1 MKKEKVVLSFL
12 SCLVAVSLFV
22 GCAKND
28 VAPVATVNN
37 VPISGSD
44 YEKNITRILDTL
56 KIQNPQVLQEKNA
69 EDIIG
74 KRLLEDMIVREVSI
88 QEAQKANITV
98 TDEEV
103 KELVNQAKAQF
114 KKDENG
120 NELTERQQEDAFYKA
135 LKEQGLT
142 EKEYLDNVK
151 KDVLINKYRRDLV
164 SKNMK
169 PATEEET
176 KAFFNNISAIYNND
190 TKKIAELKKTPGLFE
205 EADVV
210 AQQLKV
216 TLAPKA
222 QIDTILVFV
231 DGNISAQDK
240 AARKELATKIRKEIT
255 NAAAFEDVAKK
266 YTADPNDKIFASTID
281 VYKGMQ
287 PEEVSSKAIS
297 LNIDQVSDPIEV
309 LRANAAPNLAQGYF
323 IIKVRGKVAEQKFV
337 YDTFK
342 NDLTNYINNKR
353 AEFVIAQSIANSVK
367 SSDIKILKTYE
378 MDKSTETVAAS
389 SVSASTESAAAAK

>member
-1 MKKEKVVLSFL
+1 MKKERVILSFL
-12 SCLVAVSLFV
+12 SCLIAVSLFV
-22 GCAKND
+22 GCAKNE
-28 VAPVATVNN
+28 VAPVAMVNN
-37 VPISGSD
+37 VPISGAE

-56 KIQNPQVLQEKNA
+56 KVQSPQVLQEKNA

-74 KRLLEDMIVREVSI
+74 KRLLEDMIVREVSL
-88 QEAQKANITV
+88 QEAKKANITV

-103 KELVNQAKAQF
+103 KEVINQAKAQF

-120 NELTERQQEDAFYKA
+120 NELTEKQQKDAFDKA

-142 EKEYLDNVK
+142 EKEYTDNIK
-151 KDVLINKYRRDLV
+151 KDIIINKYRRDLV
-164 SKNMK
+164 SKNMR
-169 PATEEET
+169 PASEEET
-176 KAFFNNISAIYNND
+176 KAFFNNISVIYNND
-190 TKKIAELKKTPGLFE
+190 AKKIAELKKTPGLFE
-205 EADVV
+205 EANVV

-231 DGNISAQDK
+231 DSNMSSQDRAK
-240 AARKELATKIRKEIT
+240 RKELASKIRKEIT
-255 NAAAFEDVAKK
+255 TPSAFEEVAKK
-266 YTADPNDKIFASTID
+266 YTADPNEKIFASTID

-287 PEEVSSKAIS
+287 PEEVSSKAVS

-309 LRANAAPNLAQGYF
+309 VRANAAPNLAQGYF

-342 NDLTNYINNKR
+342 DELTNYINNKR

-367 SSDIKILKTYE
+367 GSDIKILKTFE
-378 MDKSTETVAAS
+378 MDKAAEVPAVSASTETVA
-389 SVSASTESAAAAK
+389 K

>member
-1 MKKEKVVLSFL
+1 MKKEKVVLSL
-12 SCLVAVSLFV
+12 VSCLVAVSLFV
-22 GCAKND
+22 GCAKKE

-37 VPISGSD
+37 VPISGVEYD
-44 YEKNITRILDTL
+44 KNITRILDTL
-56 KIQNPQVLQEKNA
+56 KVQNPQVLQEKNA

-74 KRLLEDMIVREVSI
+74 KRLLEDMIVREVSL
-88 QEAQKANITV
+88 QEAKKANITV

-103 KELVNQAKAQF
+103 KDVVNQAKAQF

-135 LKEQGLT
+135 LKEQGLS
-142 EKEYLDNVK
+142 EKEYTDNIK
-151 KDVLINKYRRDLV
+151 KDITISKYRRDLV
-164 SKNMK
+164 SKNMR
-169 PATEEET
+169 PASEEET
-176 KAFFNNISAIYNND
+176 KAFFNNISVIYNND
-190 TKKIAELKKTPGLFE
+190 TRKIAELKKTPGLFE
-205 EADVV
+205 EANIV

-231 DGNISAQDK
+231 DSNMSSQDRAK
-240 AARKELATKIRKEIT
+240 RKELASKIRKEIT
-255 NAAAFEDVAKK
+255 TPSSFEEVAKK
-266 YTADPNDKIFASTID
+266 YTADANEKIFASTID

-287 PEEVSSKAIS
+287 PEEVSSKAVS
-297 LNIDQVSDPIEV
+297 LNVDQVSDPIEV
-309 LRANAAPNLAQGYF
+309 VRTNAAPNLAQGYF

-342 NDLTNYINNKR
+342 DELTNYINNKR

-367 SSDIKILKTYE
+367 GSDIKILKTFE
-378 MDKSTETVAAS
+378 MDKSAEAPAVSSSTETA
-389 SVSASTESAAAAK
+389 TK

>member
-1 MKKEKVVLSFL
+1 MKKEKLVLSLF

-28 VAPVATVNN
+28 VVAPVATVNN
-37 VPISGSD
+37 VPVSGAE
-44 YEKNITRILDTL
+44 YEKNMTRIIDSL
-56 KIQNPQVLQEKNA
+56 KAQNPQVLQEKNA

-74 KRLLEDMIVREVSI
+74 KRLLEDMIVREVSL
-88 QEAQKANITV
+88 QEAKKANITV

-103 KELVNQAKAQF
+103 KEAIKQAKEQF
-114 KKDENG
+114 KTDANG
-120 NELTERQQEDAFYKA
+120 NELNERDQESAFYKA

-142 EKEYLDNVK
+142 EKEYSDNVK
-151 KDVLINKYRRDLV
+151 KDIMINKYRRDLI
-164 SKNMK
+164 SKNMRA
-169 PATEEET
+169 ATPEET

-190 TKKIAELKKTPGLFE
+190 SKKIAELKKTPGLFE
-205 EADVV
+205 EANVV

-231 DGNISAQDK
+231 DGNMSAQDK

-309 LRANAAPNLAQGYF
+309 LRQNAAPNLAQGYF
-323 IIKVRGKVAEQKFV
+323 IIKVRGKIAEQQFI
-337 YDTFK
+337 YENFADE
-342 NDLTNYINNKR
+342 LTNYINNKR
-353 AEFVIAQSIANSVK
+353 AEYVIAQSIANSVK
-367 SSDIKILKTYE
+367 GSDIKILKTYE
-378 MDKSTETVAAS
+378 MDKSTETATAAQ
-389 SVSASTESAAAAK
+389 TENNAETK